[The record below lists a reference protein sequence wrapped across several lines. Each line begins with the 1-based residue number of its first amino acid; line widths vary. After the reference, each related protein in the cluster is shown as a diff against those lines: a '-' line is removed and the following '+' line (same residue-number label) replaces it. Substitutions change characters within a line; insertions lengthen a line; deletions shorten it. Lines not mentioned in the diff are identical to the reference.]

1 MLSFKTFITEKV
13 YQLDSKENKQVED
26 ILQTY
31 ERLFDS
37 GVIGNKDPQKFYK
50 KNLTEDGIFIG
61 SIKFFDNALK
71 QNREVPV
78 YVSFE
83 GVPADAA
90 FSDEDNTIELFYHQ
104 FDDLTTIV
112 KRNKIAHEL
121 FHAKQHYKK
130 ITSGYRKS
138 IQKRTL
144 PSGNVAIRSERG
156 YYFAPGEY
164 PVQVASIVHEMD
176 RQYRLILKHIK
187 SGNGRQFWE
196 KQRQG
201 FLRLLDMFIRSPRVI
216 TGNDLPSYLKDQ
228 ERFIRALY
236 RNKNDAKY
244 SKYYKDFKRKLYWF
258 YQNLSK
264 AKKDNGEE
272 AGIDL

>member
-1 MLSFKTFITEKV
+1 MLPFKTFITERV

-26 ILQTY
+26 VLQTY
-31 ERLFDS
+31 ERLFDPS
-37 GVIGNKDPQKFYK
+37 VIGNKDPQKVYK
-50 KNLTEDGIFIG
+50 KNLTKDGIFIG
-61 SIKFFDNALK
+61 SIMFFDNASK
-71 QNREVPV
+71 QNREIPV

-83 GVPADAA
+83 DVSADAS
-90 FSDEDNTIELFYHQ
+90 FSDEDNVIELFYNQ
-104 FDDLTTIV
+104 FDDLSTIL

-130 ITSGYRKS
+130 ITTGYKKA
-138 IQKRTL
+138 IGKRSL
-144 PSGNVAIRSERG
+144 PSGDVAIRSERG
-156 YYFAPGEY
+156 YYFAPNEY
-164 PVQVASIVHEMD
+164 PVQVASIIHEMD

-201 FLRLLDMFIRSPRVI
+201 FLRLLDMFLRSPKVI

-236 RNKNDAKY
+236 RNKNDVKY

-258 YQNLSK
+258 YQNLIK
-264 AKKDNGEE
+264 AKKDNGQE